1 MGQIWVLSRF
11 QSQTI
16 GNHYTPPNARYNAQ
30 IRSIGRIFCLP
41 CLFGCGECP
50 KPCHA
55 RIFWQGVNRPH
66 LGADFHKLI
75 GLIWI
80 GQIDILGVILYHE
93 ITPWLW
99 LRTKHFQSITVFI
112 FCQSKT
118 ACINGSRTKKPLFKS
133 AIYHLMYKYK
143 KTPQNHP
150 HFWPKK
156 PLFLPKFCTAK
167 ILHFA
172 LIFHAD
178 FSSHGN
184 RIFWRFGERHATIT
198 QLFDP
203 LNHIVTKS
211 PNVVTTETVV
221 TTFPNGAKWDWGN
234 RPKTP
239 VIIFITY

>member
-80 GQIDILGVILYHE
+80 GQIDILGLFCTMKLHRGYDWE
-93 ITPWLW
+93 LSTFNLS
-99 LRTKHFQSITVFI
+99 RFFI
-112 FCQSKT
+112 FCQSKPLVST
-118 ACINGSRTKKPLFKS
+118 AHALKNPCFKS

-143 KTPQNHP
+143 KNPQNHP
-150 HFWPKK
+150 IFDPK
-156 PLFLPKFCTAK
+156 PLFCLNFVLQKYC
-167 ILHFA
+167 ILHWFFMP
-172 LIFHAD
+172 IF
-178 FSSHGN
+178 
-184 RIFWRFGERHATIT
+184 RHTVTGFFDDLESVT
-198 QLFDP
+198 QPSRNFL
-203 LNHIVTKS
+203 T
-211 PNVVTTETVV
+211 
-221 TTFPNGAKWDWGN
+221 
-234 RPKTP
+234 PKP
-239 VIIFITY
+239 YRH

>member
-1 MGQIWVLSRF
+1 MAFQNSDFRHWHTGQPLTWQNGADLSLSRF

-30 IRSIGRIFCLP
+30 IRLIGRIFCLP

-99 LRTKHFQSITVFI
+99 LRTKHFQSITVF
-112 FCQSKT
+112 
-118 ACINGSRTKKPLFKS
+118 
-133 AIYHLMYKYK
+133 Y
-143 KTPQNHP
+143 
-150 HFWPKK
+150 
-156 PLFLPKFCTAK
+156 FLS
-167 ILHFA
+167 IE
-172 LIFHAD
+172 
-178 FSSHGN
+178 N
-184 RIFWRFGERHATIT
+184 RLYQRLTH
-198 QLFDP
+198 
-203 LNHIVTKS
+203 
-211 PNVVTTETVV
+211 
-221 TTFPNGAKWDWGN
+221 
-234 RPKTP
+234 
-239 VIIFITY
+239 